1 MSETYIVKLLKG
13 EMIKLF
19 VFLGLILLFDQTA
32 LSQGK
37 LCGEQITLE
46 EILTKFKS
54 ASRENKSTEQI
65 NNELITE
72 ILKQKVIFE
81 LNAENEN
88 SLKNAG
94 ANDLLL
100 KTIRENFP
108 EEIKRMVIFYEI
120 YVTNYQSSNIEQI
133 KIALGVA
140 KAFVENYKK
149 NQCLNKNID
158 YFKEAIPVLE
168 TWIKTQEEER
178 HRRAEKLKQLK
189 RLDAAYKSKNHIEFF
204 DIGAEILRV
213 EPNFLD
219 LILVLAAIGF
229 DQAKVQ
235 GNNSKFIGVTIRYA
249 ELAIKLLKSGKESE
263 YKDYGSY
270 RYRYKTKM
278 NALNKMN
285 EIIEYMTNQK
295 LN

>member
-1 MSETYIVKLLKG
+1 VKLLKG

-19 VFLGLILLFDQTA
+19 IFLGLILLFDQTA
-32 LSQGK
+32 LSQEK

-88 SLKNAG
+88 SLKSAG
-94 ANDLLL
+94 ANGLLL

-120 YVTNYQSSNIEQI
+120 YLTNYQSSNIEQI

-140 KAFVENYKK
+140 KAFIENYKK

-168 TWIKTQEEER
+168 TWIK
-178 HRRAEKLKQLK
+178 
-189 RLDAAYKSKNHIEFF
+189 RLDAAYKSKNYIEFF

-219 LILVLAAIGF
+219 LILVLAAVGF

-249 ELAIKLLKSGKESE
+249 ELAVKLLKSGKESE